1 MPDANRINR
10 LSRILSI
17 IALLAAGL
25 VVVGFLLTFILPDG
39 SASLTRALLLDAD
52 APVLLDVP
60 NLVAVAALYLL
71 PLAAITY
78 ALWGIFRLFGAYA
91 AGEIFSEPANRHLV
105 RIGRSIVAFVPL
117 QTFAT
122 AAGSYIVTRHAP
134 PEAQRLV
141 VAVDVS
147 DLLVLV
153 LGGLLWVIGWV
164 MAEATR
170 IADENRSII

>member
-1 MPDANRINR
+1 MPDADRITR
-10 LSRILSI
+10 LSKVLSI
-17 IALLAAGL
+17 AALLAACL
-25 VVVGFLLTFILPDG
+25 IIIGFLLTFILPDG
-39 SASLTRALLLDAD
+39 SAAITRALLLDAD
-52 APVLLDVP
+52 APALLDVP

-71 PLAAITY
+71 PLMAITY

-91 AGEIFSEPANRHLV
+91 TGEIFSELTNRYLV

-153 LGGLLWVIGWV
+153 LGALLWVIGWV

>member
-39 SASLTRALLLDAD
+39 SASLTRALLLDPD

-60 NLVAVAALYLL
+60 NLIAVAALYLL

-78 ALWGIFRLFGAYA
+78 ALWGIFRLFGVYA
-91 AGEIFSEPANRHLV
+91 AGEIFSEPANRYLV